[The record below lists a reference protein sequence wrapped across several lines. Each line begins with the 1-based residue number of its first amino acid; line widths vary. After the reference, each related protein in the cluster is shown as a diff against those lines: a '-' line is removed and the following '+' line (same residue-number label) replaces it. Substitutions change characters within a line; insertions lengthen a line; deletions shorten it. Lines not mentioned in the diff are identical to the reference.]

1 MQHHRHAATRTQRPP
16 SSAAIKRSVTARLE
30 PSGDEDRYDEFKQG
44 ETIFK
49 EGDAATMMYVVVEG
63 AVRISVNGRVVENVG
78 TGGVLGEMAL
88 LGTGQRSATAAAAT
102 DCKLA
107 PVDLKR
113 FTLLVQQVPHFSLQ
127 VMRVIVDR
135 LRRMDQKL

>member
-30 PSGDEDRYDEFKQG
+30 PSGDEDRYDEFRQG

-49 EGDAATMMYVVVEG
+49 EGDAATMMYIVLEGTVGLSVDGREVE
-63 AVRISVNGRVVENVG
+63 SVS

-88 LGTGQRSATAAAAT
+88 LGTGPHSATAAAAT

-107 PVDLKR
+107 PVDLRR

-135 LRRMDQKL
+135 LQRKP

>member
-1 MQHHRHAATRTQRPP
+1 MQHHRHAATRAQRPP

-49 EGDAATMMYVVVEG
+49 EGDAAAMMYVVVEG
-63 AVRISVNGRVVENVG
+63 TVRLSINGDEVENVS

-88 LGTGQRSATAAAAT
+88 LGAGPRSATATAAT

-107 PVDLKR
+107 PVDLRR
-113 FTLLVQQVPHFSLQ
+113 FTSLVQQVPHFSLQ

-135 LRRMDQKL
+135 LRRADQKL